1 MIDNTKT
8 AMRNLLILIIAGSLA
23 TILFS
28 SSVRTMDK
36 TAARPDMGPVASMTH
51 NISDQD
57 SPEAEDS
64 TVIAIPWFCKRD
76 TMTYWISESEWKYNG
91 TDTVKTAGA
100 YTKVMFTVTDSTK
113 KGYDI
118 EYTFLEFGLD
128 TTASSDLQELYQQA
142 ARKLQETT
150 VGTTIRFH
158 TDQMGVI
165 KKYYNLNEIKKK
177 TKAVISDFVAE
188 MTVMDTLADY
198 GFNTDRLLK
207 LIDTDMI
214 IDSYTEEIEMLFQY
228 FGNEYTIGEYSGHS
242 DATDDEYESDTYIAI
257 NLDPETYG
265 YEIALDTYN
274 YIPKED
280 IKDLLGAVIDI
291 FTTEEASADFKSEMD
306 ADFDEQ
312 ITHDGIQNSYLYIS
326 FFGDGWPMEAVSQK
340 EFSIGDSGKI
350 RQKHIDWEYRST
362 GNFE

>member
-1 MIDNTKT
+1 
-8 AMRNLLILIIAGSLA
+8 MRNILILISAAALA
-23 TILFS
+23 ATLFS
-28 SSVRTMDK
+28 SSAMTMARTSEMSDNK
-36 TAARPDMGPVASMTH
+36 TAARHDMGQAETTAA
-51 NISDQD
+51 DQD

-91 TDTVKTAGA
+91 TDTVKTAGT
-100 YTKVMFTVTDSTK
+100 YTKVLLTVTDSTK
-113 KGYDI
+113 KGYDM
-118 EYTFLEFGLD
+118 EYKFLEFGLD

-158 TDQMGVI
+158 TDEMGVI

-188 MTVMDTLADY
+188 LTVMDTLADY
-198 GFNTDRLLK
+198 GFNTGRLLK
-207 LIDTDMI
+207 LIDSDKIT
-214 IDSYTEEIEMLFQY
+214 DSYTEEIEMLFQY

-257 NLDPETYG
+257 DLDPETYG

-291 FTTEEASADFKSEMD
+291 FTTEETSADIKSEMD
-306 ADFDEQ
+306 AGFDEQ
-312 ITHDGIQNSYLYIS
+312 VKDDGILNSFLHAS
-326 FFGDGWPMEAVSQK
+326 FFADGWPK
-340 EFSIGDSGKI
+340 EVVEQESIRIGDSGKI
-350 RQKHIDWEYRST
+350 RQKYIIWVSRST
-362 GNFE
+362 GNFD